1 MHSKGLVRGYKLV
14 ETRQIPYISGT
25 GRPLF
30 DVQDVSMNASM
41 LLKFLQ
47 ENCSRPNGTYWLH
60 RKEGES
66 SLRLYDVDVLSQGS
80 QLKWKYMMAM
90 LCYRFAARASRLA
103 NSLAAGSPHLQQQL
117 QQRQR
122 DLLRT
127 CMNLLGEIAQKGGT
141 AHSSICSSVSEQLA
155 DTYLRE
161 CNQFH
166 ASNAADPTEDSDREA
181 AIDSLEKAKQYLQA
195 SIRLFEECIPKDSGP
210 ALTHSDDGSNDV
222 EALEGELAPEE
233 DGGDM
238 GSFMDEELRRLQLKF
253 SSACLEL
260 GQHYAGSRQWTDAV
274 NCIVEASQF
283 LTLSAIPDGVQPLD
297 LSSPDQDASVDS
309 LLDKLD
315 FDGVGRGGF
324 SPDKV
329 AICISGS
336 ELRCSLLGLIGDM
349 AAQRPVSVHDAL
361 TAVYDVI
368 SGVKRDRLSSL
379 CDGAAEFLKTFRGE
393 AETPDGKS
401 LASREE
407 GLMMLSFLAYLRA
420 LSPPVDSELYLC
432 VLGLSGV
439 VSWRIVLTNAT
450 ALLVSLQHDDEKAG
464 ECEQRAGQVFPGCEA

>member
-1 MHSKGLVRGYKLV
+1 MFSNQEHPAVSLKLHDMDKELSLCTVLDYYLDNVIANIPELAICMHSKGLVRGYKLV
-14 ETRQIPYISGT
+14 ETRQIPYMSGT

-66 SLRLYDVDVLSQGS
+66 SLRLYDVDVLSQGN

-103 NSLAAGSPHLQQQL
+103 NSLAAGTPHLQQQL

-122 DLLRT
+122 ELLRT

-166 ASNAADPTEDSDREA
+166 STDSGSGDSNREA
-181 AIDSLEKAKQYLQA
+181 AIESLEKAKQYLQA
-195 SIRLFEECIPKDSGP
+195 SIRLFEECIPKES
-210 ALTHSDDGSNDV
+210 AAVLTHSDDGNNDAI
-222 EALEGELAPEE
+222 EGEGELAPGDEE
-233 DGGDM
+233 DDGEM
-238 GSFMDEELRRLQLKF
+238 GSFMDEELNRLQLKF

-260 GQHYAGSRQWTDAV
+260 GQLYAGSQKWVDAV
-274 NCIVEASQF
+274 KCILEACQF
-283 LTLSAIPDGVQPLD
+283 LPLSSTPDDVQPLD
-297 LSSPDQDASVDS
+297 LSSSKQDSPVDA
-309 LLDKLD
+309 LLGKLD

-324 SPDKV
+324 SQGKIP
-329 AICISGS
+329 ICVSGA
-336 ELRCSLLGLIGDM
+336 ELRCSLLGLIGDIC
-349 AAQRPVSVHDAL
+349 AQKPLEVYGAL
-361 TAVYDVI
+361 TALYDII
-368 SGVKRDRLSSL
+368 SGVKRDLLSSL
-379 CDGAAEFLKTFRGE
+379 SGNESDILETLRDNDERLDPEAITSRG
-393 AETPDGKS
+393 
-401 LASREE
+401 
-407 GLMMLSFLAYLRA
+407 
-420 LSPPVDSELYLC
+420 
-432 VLGLSGV
+432 
-439 VSWRIVLTNAT
+439 
-450 ALLVSLQHDDEKAG
+450 KA
-464 ECEQRAGQVFPGCEA
+464 